1 MKKAAIIFVSFLY
14 LILSTGFITNRHTCK
29 KLGLEELLLFSKQDP
44 DQPCGHCKARNK
56 NQTAP
61 KKGCCTQRSELVKLT
76 DKVQKT
82 PDCKLPPKVWEDAG
96 LHRFA
101 EALSDELLWSAAI
114 ANRCEVDSLPPPRG
128 APLFV
133 LHCVYRI

>member
-1 MKKAAIIFVSFLY
+1 MKKAVIIFVSFLY

-44 DQPCGHCKARNK
+44 TQPCTHCKAKNK

-61 KKGCCTQRSELVKLT
+61 KKGCCTQRAELVKLT

-82 PDCKLPPKVWEDAG
+82 PDYKLPVKVWEEVN
-96 LHRFA
+96 LHRFPERA
-101 EALSDELLWSAAI
+101 FDTVLWSTDVAD
-114 ANRCEVDSLPPPRG
+114 RCEVDSLPPPQDT
-128 APLFV
+128 PLFV
-133 LHCVYRI
+133 LHCIYRI